1 MLSDHNRKWCE
12 GMSQLLFMDGGFKP
26 YLDLLLRAT
35 KLSLE
40 NGRLVR
46 SAAALPVLEHVEVLR
61 LQLSAAGPASR
72 LPTPSKQPPLR
83 LPHPGIPRQCALAG
97 LQEPCVPLR

>member
-61 LQLSAAGPASR
+61 LQLSASGPAAAIKAAPPQASALWYPPPMR
-72 LPTPSKQPPLR
+72 PRRPSGTMCSLT
-83 LPHPGIPRQCALAG
+83 LT
-97 LQEPCVPLR
+97 